1 MRQNSYLHFVIGLYE
16 ALYHIKPDLSSGKIP
31 SQISFILAESAKMW
45 YNCSDIIIKEDI
57 MLASL
62 TNINKFYN
70 GNQVLSNVSLTI
82 DETDKIGL
90 VGNNGCGK
98 STLLKILT
106 GSVEPDRFT
115 EKDGI
120 VSFASK
126 TTVGYLEQMGGLD
139 SESTVM
145 DEMQKVFEP
154 IHKAIERLRDIELEI
169 QLGDNSSADEYQ
181 QLSSWIEANDG
192 YNTDVK
198 IRMILNGM
206 GFSEAELSR
215 TVSGFS
221 GGEKTRLCIAKL
233 LLEEPNLL
241 ILDEPTNH
249 LDFKTIMWLE
259 DYLRSYRGA
268 VLIVSHDRYFLDRL
282 CTSVCEIERG
292 TLKRYKGNYS
302 AFIRQREENDVRQEK
317 EYEQQQ
323 KQIAKMEDYVARNLV
338 RASTTKMAQSRRKQ
352 LDKIER
358 IEKPFHD
365 NRHAKIHFT
374 YAMEPPIDVLKVKDV
389 DISVG
394 EGAARKTLLDNVSFE
409 VRRGEKVGIIGDNG
423 IGKST
428 LLKIIQEKLPHK
440 GLVRW
445 NSNIKISYFEQESTN
460 LNRELTVMEELH
472 SRYPSLS
479 DLEVRN
485 LLAQVRFVGENVF
498 KETGVIS
505 GGERA
510 KLCFAIMMQEHGNV
524 LILDE
529 PTNHLDLSS
538 KEAIEE
544 ALAEYTGTV
553 IFVSHDRYLLSRIAD
568 RLIELTD
575 GGFREHN
582 YGFDKYLDVLRDEQ
596 AEEKRLADAAK
607 FAKAAEAAKEKNEKS
622 YRSKQQRSADA
633 ARKNEMRR
641 LEKEIDEF
649 QAQIDAL
656 TEEISREEVYSDY
669 ELMAQKCSEI
679 DSLKQKIEEN
689 FELLIELDG

>member
-1 MRQNSYLHFVIGLYE
+1 
-16 ALYHIKPDLSSGKIP
+16 
-31 SQISFILAESAKMW
+31 
-45 YNCSDIIIKEDI
+45 
-57 MLASL
+57 MLVSL
-62 TNINKFYN
+62 NNINKFYN
-70 GNQVLSNVSLTI
+70 GKQVLNNVSLTI
-82 DETDKIGL
+82 DENDKIGL

-98 STLLKILT
+98 STLLKILI

-115 EKDGI
+115 ERDGI
-120 VSFASK
+120 VSTAAK
-126 TTVGYLEQMGGLD
+126 TTIGYLEQMGGLNTD
-139 SESTVM
+139 NTVIE
-145 DEMQKVFEP
+145 EMRSVFASVYS
-154 IHKAIERLRDIELEI
+154 AIDRLREIELEI
-169 QLGDNSSADEYQ
+169 ETGDNSSADEYQ
-181 QLSSWIEANDG
+181 QLASWIESNDG

-198 IRMILNGM
+198 IRTVLNGM
-206 GFSEAELSR
+206 GFSGGDLDRA
-215 TVSGFS
+215 VSGFS
-221 GGEKTRLCIAKL
+221 GGEKTRLSISRL

-259 DYLRSYRGA
+259 DYLHSYRGA

-282 CTSVCEIERG
+282 CTSICEIERG
-292 TLKRYKGNYS
+292 VLTRYKGNYS
-302 AFIRQREENDVRQEK
+302 AFVRQREENDARREK
-317 EYEQQQ
+317 EYEMQQ

-352 LDKIER
+352 LEKIER
-358 IEKPFHD
+358 IERPVHETKS
-365 NRHAKIHFT
+365 AKIRFT
-374 YAMEPPIDVLKVKDV
+374 YAIEPPIDVLKVKDA

-394 EGAARKTLLDNVSFE
+394 EGASRKTLVDKIDFE
-409 VRRGEKVGIIGDNG
+409 VRRGEKIGIIGDNG

-440 GLVRW
+440 GTVRW
-445 NSNIKISYFEQESTN
+445 NSNIKISYFDQESRG

-479 DLEVRN
+479 ELEVRS
-485 LLAQVRFVGENVF
+485 LLAQVRLVGENVF

-524 LILDE
+524 LLMDE

-544 ALAEYTGTV
+544 ALAEYTGTI

-568 RLIELTD
+568 RLIELTE
-575 GGFREHN
+575 GGYRCHN

-596 AEEKRLADAAK
+596 AAEKRAADAEKQRKMAEDAK
-607 FAKAAEAAKEKNEKS
+607 NKTAKT

-649 QAQIDAL
+649 QARIDAL
-656 TEEISREEVYSDY
+656 TDEIGKEEVYSDY
-669 ELMAQKCSEI
+669 ELMNAKCAEI
-679 DSLKQKIEEN
+679 DELKQRIDEN
-689 FELLIELDG
+689 FELLIELE

>member
-1 MRQNSYLHFVIGLYE
+1 
-16 ALYHIKPDLSSGKIP
+16 
-31 SQISFILAESAKMW
+31 
-45 YNCSDIIIKEDI
+45 

-70 GNQVLSNVSLTI
+70 GNQVLKNVSLTI
-82 DETDKIGL
+82 DESDKIGL

-106 GSVEPDRFT
+106 GSVDPDRFT

-120 VSFASK
+120 VSFAAK

-139 SESTVM
+139 SESTVIA
-145 DEMQKVFEP
+145 EMRSVFEP
-154 IHKAIERLRDIELEI
+154 IHKAIERLREIELEI
-169 QLGDNSSADEYQ
+169 EMGDDSAADEYQ
-181 QLSSWIEANDG
+181 RLTSWVEASDG

-198 IRMILNGM
+198 IRTVLNGM
-206 GFSEAELSR
+206 GFSGDELER
-215 TVSGFS
+215 IVSGFS

-282 CTSVCEIERG
+282 CSSICEIERG
-292 TLKRYKGNYS
+292 VLTRYKGNYS
-302 AFIRQREENDVRQEK
+302 AFVRQREVNNARREK

-323 KQIAKMEDYVARNLV
+323 KQIAQLEDYVAKNLL

-352 LDKIER
+352 LEKMECIER
-358 IEKPFHD
+358 PAHEAKS
-365 NRHAKIHFT
+365 AKIRFT
-374 YAMEPPIDVLKVKDV
+374 YAVEPPIDVLKVKGV

-394 EGAARKTLLDNVSFE
+394 EGNARKTLVDEVSFD
-409 VRRGEKVGIIGDNG
+409 VRRGEKIGIIGDNG

-428 LLKIIQEKLPHK
+428 LLRIIQEKLPHK
-440 GLVRW
+440 GIVRW
-445 NSNIKISYFEQESTN
+445 NSNVKISYFEQESTN

-479 DLEVRN
+479 ELEVRS
-485 LLAQVRFVGENVF
+485 LLAQVRLVGENVF

-529 PTNHLDLSS
+529 PTNHLDLST

-544 ALAEYTGTV
+544 ALEEYTGTI
-553 IFVSHDRYLLSRIAD
+553 IFVSHDRYLLSKIAD

-575 GGFREHN
+575 GGYRCHN
-582 YGFDKYLDVLRDEQ
+582 FGFEKYLDVLREEQ
-596 AEEKRLADAAK
+596 SEQKRAADEEKRQR
-607 FAKAAEAAKEKNEKS
+607 AAEAAKEKSEKN

-641 LEKEIDEF
+641 LEKEIDEL
-649 QAQIDAL
+649 QAKIDAL
-656 TEEISREEVYSDY
+656 TEEIGREEVYSDY
-669 ELMAQKCSEI
+669 ELMNAKCAEI
-679 DSLKQKIEEN
+679 DELKQRIDEN

>member
-1 MRQNSYLHFVIGLYE
+1 MVSLKSKNYR
-16 ALYHIKPDLSSGKIP
+16 
-31 SQISFILAESAKMW
+31 ILMCDKRKS
-45 YNCSDIIIKEDI
+45 IRIKEDYMI
-57 MLASL
+57 ASL
-62 TNINKFYN
+62 ININKFYN

-82 DETDKIGL
+82 DESDKIGL

-115 EKDGI
+115 ERDGI
-120 VSFASK
+120 ISIASK
-126 TTVGYLEQMGGLD
+126 TTIGYLEQMGGLN
-139 SESTVM
+139 SENTVI
-145 DEMQKVFEP
+145 DEMRSVFEP
-154 IHKAIERLRDIELEI
+154 IHRAIDRLREIEIEFEM
-169 QLGDNSSADEYQ
+169 GDNSAADEYQ
-181 QLSSWIEANDG
+181 QLSSWVEANDG

-198 IRMILNGM
+198 IRMVLNGM
-206 GFSEAELSR
+206 GFSENELHR

-221 GGEKTRLCIAKL
+221 GGEKTRLCISRL

-282 CTSVCEIERG
+282 CTSICEIERG
-292 TLKRYKGNYS
+292 VITRYRGNYS
-302 AFIRQREENDVRQEK
+302 AFVRQREENDTRREK
-317 EYEQQQ
+317 EYEMQQ
-323 KQIAKMEDYVARNLV
+323 KQIAKLEDYVARNLV
-338 RASTTKMAQSRRKQ
+338 RASTTKMAQSKRKQ
-352 LDKIER
+352 LEKIER
-358 IEKPFHD
+358 IDKPFHD
-365 NRHAKIHFT
+365 TKSAKISFT
-374 YAMEPPIDVLKVKDV
+374 YAVEPPLDVLKVKDV

-394 EGAARKTLLDNVSFE
+394 EGSSRKTLVEELSFD

-440 GLVRW
+440 GSVRW
-445 NSNIKISYFEQESTN
+445 NSNIKLSYFEQESAN

-472 SRYPSLS
+472 SRYPSMS
-479 DLEVRN
+479 ELEVRS
-485 LLAQVRFVGENVF
+485 LLAQVRLVGENVF

-538 KEAIEE
+538 KEAIED
-544 ALAEYTGTV
+544 ALAEYTGTI
-553 IFVSHDRYLLSRIAD
+553 IFVSHDRYLLSKIAD

-575 GGFREHN
+575 GGYRCHDYSFE
-582 YGFDKYLDVLRDEQ
+582 KYLDVLREEQ
-596 AEEKRLADAAK
+596 AAQKRAADAEK
-607 FAKAAEAAKEKNEKS
+607 QQKAAEAAKEKSAKT

-641 LEKEIDEF
+641 LEKEIDEL

-669 ELMAQKCSEI
+669 ELMNSKCSEI
-679 DSLKQKIEEN
+679 EALKQKIDED
-689 FELLIELDG
+689 FELLIELEE

>member
-1 MRQNSYLHFVIGLYE
+1 
-16 ALYHIKPDLSSGKIP
+16 
-31 SQISFILAESAKMW
+31 
-45 YNCSDIIIKEDI
+45 
-57 MLASL
+57 MLVSL
-62 TNINKFYN
+62 NNINKFYN
-70 GNQVLSNVSLTI
+70 GNQLLNNISLSI
-82 DETDKIGL
+82 DENDKIGL

-98 STLLKILT
+98 STLLKIIT

-120 VSFASK
+120 ISFAGK
-126 TTVGYLEQMGGLD
+126 TTIGYLEQMGGLD
-139 SESTVM
+139 SEKTVM
-145 DEMQKVFEP
+145 AEMQSVFEDM
-154 IHKAIERLRDIELEI
+154 HRAIDRLREIEIEI
-169 QLGDNSSADEYQ
+169 ETGDNSSADEYQ
-181 QLSSWIEANDG
+181 RLSSWVEANDG

-198 IRMILNGM
+198 IRTILNGM
-206 GFSEAELSR
+206 GFSENELER

-221 GGEKTRLCIAKL
+221 GGEKTRLCIARL

-282 CTSVCEIERG
+282 CTSICEIERG
-292 TLKRYKGNYS
+292 TLTRYKGNYS
-302 AFIRQREENDVRQEK
+302 AFVRQREDNDLRRER
-317 EYEQQQ
+317 EYEMQQ
-323 KQIAKMEDYVARNLV
+323 KQIAKLEDYVAKNLV
-338 RASTTKMAQSRRKQ
+338 RASTTKMAQSRRRQ
-352 LDKIER
+352 LEKIER
-358 IEKPFHD
+358 IEKPFHETKT
-365 NRHAKIHFT
+365 AKIHFT
-374 YAMEPPIDVLKVKDV
+374 YAIEPPIDVLKVKGV

-394 EGAARKTLLDNVSFE
+394 EGSSRKTLVDEINFE
-409 VRRGEKVGIIGDNG
+409 VRRGEKIGIIGDNG

-428 LLKIIQEKLPHK
+428 LLKIIQEKLSHK
-440 GLVRW
+440 GVVRW

-460 LNRELTVMEELH
+460 LNRELSVMEEIH
-472 SRYPSLS
+472 SRYPSMS
-479 DLEVRN
+479 DLEVRS
-485 LLAQVRFVGENVF
+485 LLAQVRLTGENVF

-553 IFVSHDRYLLSRIAD
+553 IFVSHDRYLLSKIAD

-575 GGFREHN
+575 GAYRMHN
-582 YGFDKYLDVLRDEQ
+582 YGFEKYLDVLREEQ
-596 AEEKRLADAAK
+596 AEQKRIADAEK
-607 FAKAAEAAKEKNEKS
+607 FAKNAEIAKEKAVKT

-633 ARKNEMRR
+633 ARKNEMKR
-641 LEKEIDEF
+641 LEKEIDDF
-649 QAQIDAL
+649 QAEIDSL
-656 TEEISREEVYSDY
+656 TEEISHEEIYSDY
-669 ELMAQKCSEI
+669 ELMNRKCTEI
-679 DSLKQKIEEN
+679 EELKQRIEEN
-689 FELLIELDG
+689 FDKLIELEEQ

>member
-1 MRQNSYLHFVIGLYE
+1 
-16 ALYHIKPDLSSGKIP
+16 
-31 SQISFILAESAKMW
+31 
-45 YNCSDIIIKEDI
+45 
-57 MLASL
+57 MLVSL
-62 TNINKFYN
+62 NNINKFYN
-70 GNQVLSNVSLTI
+70 GNQLLNNISLTI
-82 DETDKIGL
+82 DENDKIGL

-98 STLLKILT
+98 STLLKIIT

-120 VSFASK
+120 VSTASK
-126 TTVGYLEQMGGLD
+126 TTIGYLEQMGGLD
-139 SESTVM
+139 SEKTVM
-145 DEMQKVFEP
+145 EEMQSVFEP
-154 IHKAIERLRDIELEI
+154 VHRAIERLREIEAEI
-169 QLGDNSSADEYQ
+169 ESGDDSSADEYQ

-206 GFSEAELSR
+206 GFTENELKR

-221 GGEKTRLCIAKL
+221 GGEKTRLCISKL

-259 DYLRSYRGA
+259 DYLRSYKGA

-292 TLKRYKGNYS
+292 TLTRYRGNYS
-302 AFIRQREENDVRQEK
+302 AFVRQREENDTRRAK
-317 EYEQQQ
+317 EYEIQQ
-323 KQIAKMEDYVARNLV
+323 KQIAKLEDYVAKNLV
-338 RASTTKMAQSRRKQ
+338 RASTTKMAQSKRKQ
-352 LDKIER
+352 LEKMER
-358 IEKPFHD
+358 VEKPFHD
-365 NRHAKIHFT
+365 TKSAKIHFT
-374 YAMEPPIDVLKVKDV
+374 YSTEPPLDILKVKGV

-394 EGAARKTLLDNVSFE
+394 EGSSRKTLVDEINFE

-428 LLKIIQEKLPHK
+428 LLKIIQEKLAHK
-440 GLVRW
+440 GIVRW

-460 LNRELTVMEELH
+460 LNRELTVMEEIH
-472 SRYPSLS
+472 SRYPSMS
-479 DLEVRN
+479 DLEVRS
-485 LLAQVRFVGENVF
+485 LLAQVRITGENVF

-553 IFVSHDRYLLSRIAD
+553 IFVSHDRYLLSKIAD

-575 GGFREHN
+575 GTYRLHD
-582 YGFDKYLDVLRDEQ
+582 YGFEKYLDVLRDEQ
-596 AEEKRLADAAK
+596 AEQKRIADAEK
-607 FAKAAEAAKEKNEKS
+607 FAKNAEIAKDKAVKT
-622 YRSKQQRSADA
+622 YRNKQQRSADA
-633 ARKNEMRR
+633 SRKNEMKR
-641 LEKEIDEF
+641 LEKEIDAL
-649 QAQIDAL
+649 QAKIDAL
-656 TEEISREEVYSDY
+656 TEEISKEEVYSDY
-669 ELMAQKCSEI
+669 ELMSAKCTEI
-679 DSLKQKIEEN
+679 EQFKQQIDEN
-689 FELLIELDG
+689 FDKLVELEEQ

>member
-1 MRQNSYLHFVIGLYE
+1 
-16 ALYHIKPDLSSGKIP
+16 
-31 SQISFILAESAKMW
+31 
-45 YNCSDIIIKEDI
+45 

-62 TNINKFYN
+62 ININKFYN
-70 GNQVLSNVSLTI
+70 GNQLLNNVSLTI
-82 DETDKIGL
+82 DESDKIGL

-98 STLLKILT
+98 TTLLKILT

-120 VSFASK
+120 VSIASK
-126 TTVGYLEQMGGLD
+126 TTIGYLQQMNGLD
-139 SESTVM
+139 SEKTVIE
-145 DEMQKVFEP
+145 EMRSVFRP
-154 IHKAIERLRDIELEI
+154 VLNAIDRLREIELEI
-169 QLGDNSSADEYQ
+169 ELGDNSSADEYQ
-181 QLSSWIEANDG
+181 RLSSWIEANDG

-206 GFSEAELSR
+206 GFSGNDLER
-215 TVSGFS
+215 TCSGFS
-221 GGEKTRLCIAKL
+221 GGEKTRLCISKL

-282 CTSVCEIERG
+282 CSSICEIERG
-292 TLKRYKGNYS
+292 VLTRYRGNYS
-302 AFIRQREENDVRQEK
+302 AFVRQRNENDARREK
-317 EYEQQQ
+317 EFEMQQ
-323 KQIAKMEDYVARNLV
+323 KQIAQLEDYVARNLV

-352 LDKIER
+352 LEKIER

-365 NRHAKIHFT
+365 TKSAKIRFT
-374 YAMEPPIDVLKVKDV
+374 YAVEPPIDVLKVKGA

-394 EGAARKTLLDNVSFE
+394 EGDSRKTLVEELSFD
-409 VRRGEKVGIIGDNG
+409 VRRGEKIGIIGDNG

-428 LLKIIQEKLPHK
+428 LLRIIQEQLPHK

-445 NSNIKISYFEQESTN
+445 NSNVKISYFEQESAN

-472 SRYPSLS
+472 SRYPSMTE
-479 DLEVRN
+479 LEVRG
-485 LLAQVRFVGENVF
+485 LLAQVRLVGENVF

-553 IFVSHDRYLLSRIAD
+553 IFVSHDRYLLSKIAD

-575 GGFREHN
+575 GECRLHN
-582 YGFDKYLDVLRDEQ
+582 YNFDKYLDVLREEQ
-596 AEEKRLADAAK
+596 AEQKRIADAEK
-607 FAKAAEAAKEKNEKS
+607 FAKAAEASKEKSAKV

-633 ARKNEMRR
+633 ARKNEMKA
-641 LEKEIDEF
+641 LEKEIDDLQEK
-649 QAQIDAL
+649 IDLL
-656 TEEISREEVYSDY
+656 TEEISREEVYNDY
-669 ELMAQKCSEI
+669 ELMNSKCYEI
-679 DSLKQKIEEN
+679 EALKARIDEN
-689 FELLIELDG
+689 FERLIELDE

>member
-1 MRQNSYLHFVIGLYE
+1 
-16 ALYHIKPDLSSGKIP
+16 
-31 SQISFILAESAKMW
+31 
-45 YNCSDIIIKEDI
+45 

-70 GNQVLSNVSLTI
+70 GKQVLSNVSLTI
-82 DETDKIGL
+82 DESDKIGL

-120 VSFASK
+120 VSLAQK
-126 TTVGYLEQMGGLD
+126 TTIGYLEQMGGLN
-139 SESTVM
+139 SENTVI
-145 DEMQKVFEP
+145 DEMRSVFEP
-154 IHKAIERLRDIELEI
+154 IRKAIERLREIELEI
-169 QLGDNSSADEYQ
+169 ELGDSSSADEYQ
-181 QLSSWIEANDG
+181 QLTSWVEANDG

-206 GFSEAELSR
+206 GFSEEELHR

-221 GGEKTRLCIAKL
+221 GGEKTRLCISRL

-282 CTSVCEIERG
+282 CTSICEIERG
-292 TLKRYKGNYS
+292 VLTRYRGNYS
-302 AFIRQREENDVRQEK
+302 AFVRQREENDARREK

-323 KQIAKMEDYVARNLV
+323 KQIAQLEDYVAKNLV

-352 LDKIER
+352 LEKMER
-358 IEKPFHD
+358 IERPVHD
-365 NRHAKIHFT
+365 TKSAKIRFT
-374 YAMEPPIDVLKVKDV
+374 YAVEPPQEVLKVKGI
-389 DISVG
+389 DIAVG
-394 EGAARKTLLDNVSFE
+394 EGSGRKTLVDELSFD
-409 VRRGEKVGIIGDNG
+409 VRRGEKIGIIGDNG

-428 LLKIIQEKLPHK
+428 LLRIIQEQLPHK
-440 GLVRW
+440 GIVRW

-472 SRYPSLS
+472 SRYPSMS
-479 DLEVRN
+479 ELEVRS
-485 LLAQVRFVGENVF
+485 LLAQVRLIGENVF
-498 KETGVIS
+498 RETGVIS

-544 ALAEYTGTV
+544 ALEEYTGTI
-553 IFVSHDRYLLSRIAD
+553 IFVSHDRYLLSKIAD
-568 RLIELTD
+568 RLIELTA
-575 GGFREHN
+575 GGYREHN
-582 YGFDKYLDVLRDEQ
+582 YGFEKYLDVLREEQ
-596 AEEKRLADAAK
+596 AEQKRIADAEK
-607 FAKAAEAAKEKNEKS
+607 FAKAAEAAKEKSAKT

-641 LEKEIDEF
+641 LEKEIDEL
-649 QAQIDAL
+649 QAKIDAL
-656 TEEISREEVYSDY
+656 NEEISHEEVYSDY
-669 ELMAQKCSEI
+669 ELMNSKCLEI
-679 DSLKQKIEEN
+679 ESLKQQIDDD
-689 FELLIELDG
+689 FEKLIELDE

>member
-1 MRQNSYLHFVIGLYE
+1 
-16 ALYHIKPDLSSGKIP
+16 
-31 SQISFILAESAKMW
+31 
-45 YNCSDIIIKEDI
+45 

-70 GNQVLSNVSLTI
+70 GKQVLSNVSLTI

-120 VSFASK
+120 ISLAQK
-126 TTVGYLEQMGGLD
+126 TTIGYLEQMGGLN
-139 SESTVM
+139 SENTVI
-145 DEMQKVFEP
+145 DEMRSVFEP
-154 IHKAIERLRDIELEI
+154 IHRAIERLREIELEI
-169 QLGDNSSADEYQ
+169 ELGDNSSADEYQ
-181 QLSSWIEANDG
+181 QLTSWVEANDG

-206 GFSEAELSR
+206 GFSEEELQR
-215 TVSGFS
+215 KVSGFS
-221 GGEKTRLCIAKL
+221 GGEKTRLCISRL

-282 CTSVCEIERG
+282 CTSICEIERG
-292 TLKRYKGNYS
+292 VLTRYRGNYS
-302 AFIRQREENDVRQEK
+302 AFVRQREENDARREK

-323 KQIAKMEDYVARNLV
+323 KQIAQLEDYVAKNLV

-352 LDKIER
+352 LEKMER
-358 IEKPFHD
+358 IERPVHD
-365 NRHAKIHFT
+365 TKSAKIHFT
-374 YAMEPPIDVLKVKDV
+374 YAVEPPQEVLKVKGI

-394 EGAARKTLLDNVSFE
+394 DGAGRKTLVDELSFD

-428 LLKIIQEKLPHK
+428 LLRIIQEQLPHK
-440 GLVRW
+440 GIVRW

-472 SRYPSLS
+472 SRYPSMS
-479 DLEVRN
+479 ELEVRS
-485 LLAQVRFVGENVF
+485 LLAQVSLIGENVF

-544 ALAEYTGTV
+544 ALEEYTGTI
-553 IFVSHDRYLLSRIAD
+553 IFVSHDRYLLSKIAD
-568 RLIELTD
+568 RLIELTE
-575 GGFREHN
+575 GGYREHN
-582 YGFDKYLDVLRDEQ
+582 YGFEKYLDVLREEQ
-596 AEEKRLADAAK
+596 AEQKRIADAEK
-607 FAKAAEAAKEKNEKS
+607 FAKAAEAAKEKSAKT

-641 LEKEIDEF
+641 LEKEIDEL
-649 QAQIDAL
+649 QAKIDAL
-656 TEEISREEVYSDY
+656 NEEISHEEVYSDY
-669 ELMAQKCSEI
+669 ELMNSKCLEI
-679 DSLKQKIEEN
+679 EQLKQQIDED
-689 FELLIELDG
+689 FEKLIELDE

>member
-1 MRQNSYLHFVIGLYE
+1 
-16 ALYHIKPDLSSGKIP
+16 
-31 SQISFILAESAKMW
+31 
-45 YNCSDIIIKEDI
+45 

-70 GNQVLSNVSLTI
+70 GVQLLSNVSLTI
-82 DETDKIGL
+82 DEADKIGL

-120 VSFASK
+120 VSFAGK
-126 TTVGYLEQMGGLD
+126 TSIGYLEQMGGLD

-154 IHKAIERLRDIELEI
+154 MHKAIERLREIELEI
-169 QLGDNSSADEYQ
+169 EAGDSSAADEYQ
-181 QLSSWIEANDG
+181 QLSSWVEANDG

-198 IRMILNGM
+198 IRTILNGM
-206 GFSEAELSR
+206 GFTEEELGR
-215 TVSGFS
+215 VVSGFS
-221 GGEKTRLCIAKL
+221 GGEKTRLCISKL

-259 DYLRSYRGA
+259 DYLRSYKGA
-268 VLIVSHDRYFLDRL
+268 VLIVSHDRFFLDRL
-282 CTSVCEIERG
+282 CTSICEIERG
-292 TLKRYKGNYS
+292 VLRRYKGNYS
-302 AFIRQREENDVRQEK
+302 AFVRQREEDDARREK
-317 EYEQQQ
+317 EYAQQQ
-323 KQIAKMEDYVARNLV
+323 KQIAKMEDYVAKNLV
-338 RASTTKMAQSRRKQ
+338 RASTTKMAQSRRRQ
-352 LDKIER
+352 LEKIEP

-365 NRHAKIHFT
+365 TRRAKIHFT
-374 YAMEPPIDVLKVKDV
+374 YGVEPPLDVLKVKGV
-389 DISVG
+389 DITVG
-394 EGAARKTLLDNVSFE
+394 EGSERKTLVDEIDFE
-409 VRRGEKVGIIGDNG
+409 VRRGEKIGIIGDNG

-440 GLVRW
+440 GVVRW

-460 LNRELTVMEELH
+460 LNRALTVMEELH

-479 DLEVRN
+479 DLEVRS
-485 LLAQVRFVGENVF
+485 LLAQVRFTGENVF

-529 PTNHLDLSS
+529 PTNHLDLAS

-544 ALAEYTGTV
+544 ALEEYTGTV
-553 IFVSHDRYLLSRIAD
+553 IFVSHDRYLLSKIAD
-568 RLIELTD
+568 RLIELTE
-575 GGFREHN
+575 GGYREHN
-582 YGFDKYLDVLRDEQ
+582 YGFAKYLDVLRDER
-596 AEEKRLADAAK
+596 AEEKRIADAAK
-607 FAKAAEAAKEKNEKS
+607 FAKAAEAAREKNERS

-641 LEKEIDEF
+641 LEKEIDEL
-649 QAQIDAL
+649 QARIDLL
-656 TEEISREEVYSDY
+656 TEEISREEVYTDY
-669 ELMAQKCSEI
+669 ELMSGKCAEI
-679 DSLKQKIEEN
+679 DSLKQQIDAD
-689 FELLIELDG
+689 FEKLIELDE

>member
-1 MRQNSYLHFVIGLYE
+1 
-16 ALYHIKPDLSSGKIP
+16 
-31 SQISFILAESAKMW
+31 
-45 YNCSDIIIKEDI
+45 

-70 GNQVLSNVSLTI
+70 GNQVLKNVSLTI
-82 DETDKIGL
+82 DESDKIGL

-106 GSVEPDRFT
+106 GSVDPDRFT

-120 VSFASK
+120 VSFAAK

-139 SESTVM
+139 SESTVIA
-145 DEMQKVFEP
+145 EMRSVFEP
-154 IHKAIERLRDIELEI
+154 IHKAIERLREIELEI
-169 QLGDNSSADEYQ
+169 EMGDDSAADEYQ
-181 QLSSWIEANDG
+181 RLTSWVEASDG

-198 IRMILNGM
+198 IRTVLNGM
-206 GFSEAELSR
+206 GFSGDELER
-215 TVSGFS
+215 IVSGFS

-282 CTSVCEIERG
+282 CSSICEIERG
-292 TLKRYKGNYS
+292 VLTRYKGNYS
-302 AFIRQREENDVRQEK
+302 AFVRQREENNARREK

-323 KQIAKMEDYVARNLV
+323 KQIAQLEDYVAKNLV

-352 LDKIER
+352 LEKMER
-358 IEKPFHD
+358 IERPAHEAKS
-365 NRHAKIHFT
+365 AKIRFT
-374 YAMEPPIDVLKVKDV
+374 YAVEPPIDVLKVKGV

-394 EGAARKTLLDNVSFE
+394 EGNARKTLVDEVSFD
-409 VRRGEKVGIIGDNG
+409 VRRGEKIGIIGDNG

-428 LLKIIQEKLPHK
+428 LLRIIQEKLPHK
-440 GLVRW
+440 GIVRW
-445 NSNIKISYFEQESTN
+445 NSNVKISYFEQESTN

-479 DLEVRN
+479 ELEVRS
-485 LLAQVRFVGENVF
+485 LLAQVRLVGENVF

-529 PTNHLDLSS
+529 PTNHLDLST

-544 ALAEYTGTV
+544 ALEEYTGTI
-553 IFVSHDRYLLSRIAD
+553 IFVSHDRYLLSKIAD

-575 GGFREHN
+575 GGYRCHN
-582 YGFDKYLDVLRDEQ
+582 FGFEKYLDVLREEQ
-596 AEEKRLADAAK
+596 SEQKRAADEEKRQR
-607 FAKAAEAAKEKNEKS
+607 AAEAAKEKSEKN

-641 LEKEIDEF
+641 LEKEIDEL
-649 QAQIDAL
+649 QAKIDAL
-656 TEEISREEVYSDY
+656 TEEIGRGEVYSDY
-669 ELMAQKCSEI
+669 ELMNAKCAEI
-679 DSLKQKIEEN
+679 DELKQRIDEN

>member
-1 MRQNSYLHFVIGLYE
+1 ML
-16 ALYHIKPDLSSGKIP
+16 
-31 SQISFILAESAKMW
+31 ISLNNVS
-45 YNCSDIIIKEDI
+45 
-57 MLASL
+57 
-62 TNINKFYN
+62 KFYN
-70 GNQVLSNVSLTI
+70 GNQLLNNISLSV
-82 DETDKIGL
+82 DENDKIGL

-98 STLLKILT
+98 STLLKIIT

-120 VSFASK
+120 ISIAAK
-126 TTVGYLEQMGGLD
+126 TTIGYLEQMGGLD
-139 SESTVM
+139 SEKTVM
-145 DEMQKVFEP
+145 AEMQSVFAEM
-154 IHKAIERLRDIELEI
+154 HSAIDRLREIETEI
-169 QLGDNSSADEYQ
+169 GMGDNSSADEYQ

-198 IRMILNGM
+198 IRTVLNGM
-206 GFSEAELSR
+206 GFSENELER

-221 GGEKTRLCIAKL
+221 GGEKTRLCIARL

-282 CTSVCEIERG
+282 CTSICEIERG
-292 TLKRYKGNYS
+292 TLTRYKGNYS
-302 AFIRQREENDVRQEK
+302 AFVRQREERNTRHEK
-317 EYEQQQ
+317 EYELQQ
-323 KQIAKMEDYVARNLV
+323 KQIAKLEDYVAKNLV
-338 RASTTKMAQSRRKQ
+338 RASTTKMAQSKRKQ
-352 LDKIER
+352 LEKMEV

-365 NRHAKIHFT
+365 TKTAKIHFT
-374 YAMEPPIDVLKVKDV
+374 YAVEPPVDVLKVKGV

-394 EGAARKTLLDNVSFE
+394 EGSTRKTLVNEIDFE

-428 LLKIIQEKLPHK
+428 LLKIIQEKLAHK
-440 GLVRW
+440 GIVRW

-460 LNRELTVMEELH
+460 LNRELTVMEEIH
-472 SRYPSLS
+472 SRYPSMS
-479 DLEVRN
+479 DLEVRS
-485 LLAQVRFVGENVF
+485 LLAQVRLTGENVF
-498 KETGVIS
+498 KETGIIS

-553 IFVSHDRYLLSRIAD
+553 IFVSHDRYLLSKIAD

-575 GGFREHN
+575 GTYRLHN
-582 YGFDKYLDVLRDEQ
+582 YGFEKYIDVLRDEQ
-596 AEEKRLADAAK
+596 AEQKRIADAEK
-607 FAKAAEAAKEKNEKS
+607 FARNAELAKEKAAKT

-633 ARKNEMRR
+633 ARKNEMKR
-641 LEKEIDEF
+641 LEKEIDVF
-649 QAQIDAL
+649 QAEIDAL
-656 TEEISREEVYSDY
+656 TEEISKEEVYSDY
-669 ELMAQKCSEI
+669 ELMNEKCSRIEI
-679 DSLKQKIEEN
+679 LKQQIDDN
-689 FELLIELDG
+689 FDKMIELEEQ

>member
-1 MRQNSYLHFVIGLYE
+1 
-16 ALYHIKPDLSSGKIP
+16 
-31 SQISFILAESAKMW
+31 
-45 YNCSDIIIKEDI
+45 

-62 TNINKFYN
+62 ININKYYN
-70 GNQVLSNVSLTI
+70 GNQVLNNVSLTI
-82 DETDKIGL
+82 DESDKIGL

-106 GSVEPDRFT
+106 GSVDPDRTT

-120 VSFASK
+120 VSLASK
-126 TTVGYLEQMGGLD
+126 TTIGYLEQMGGLN
-139 SESTVM
+139 SENTVIE
-145 DEMQKVFEP
+145 EMRSVFAP
-154 IHKAIERLRDIELEI
+154 IHRAIDRLREIEIEI
-169 QLGDNSSADEYQ
+169 EMGDNSAADEYQ
-181 QLSSWIEANDG
+181 QLSSWVEANDG

-198 IRMILNGM
+198 IRTILNGM
-206 GFSEAELSR
+206 GFTGDELNR

-221 GGEKTRLCIAKL
+221 GGEKTRLCISRL

-259 DYLRSYRGA
+259 DYLRSYKGA

-282 CTSVCEIERG
+282 CTSICEIERG
-292 TLKRYKGNYS
+292 TLTRYKGNYT
-302 AFIRQREENDVRQEK
+302 AFVRQREENDARREK
-317 EYEQQQ
+317 EYEMQQ
-323 KQIAKMEDYVARNLV
+323 KQIAQMEDYVARNLV

-352 LDKIER
+352 LEKMER

-365 NRHAKIHFT
+365 TKSAKIHFT
-374 YAMEPPIDVLKVKDV
+374 YGVEPPLDVLKVKGV

-394 EGAARKTLLDNVSFE
+394 DGAARKTLVDNIDFE

-428 LLKIIQEKLPHK
+428 LLRIIQEQLPHK

-445 NSNIKISYFEQESTN
+445 NSNVKISYFEQESTN
-460 LNRELTVMEELH
+460 LNKELTVMEELH
-472 SRYPSLS
+472 SRYPSMS
-479 DLEVRN
+479 ELEVRS
-485 LLAQVRFVGENVF
+485 LLAQVRLIGENVF

-544 ALAEYTGTV
+544 ALQEYTGTI
-553 IFVSHDRYLLSRIAD
+553 IFVSHDRYLLSKIAD

-575 GGFREHN
+575 GGYREHN
-582 YGFDKYLDVLRDEQ
+582 YGFEKYLDVLRDEQ
-596 AEEKRLADAAK
+596 AEQKRIADAEK
-607 FAKAAEAAKEKNEKS
+607 FAKAAEAAKDKQVKT

-641 LEKEIDEF
+641 LEKEIDEL

-656 TEEISREEVYSDY
+656 SEEITKEEVYSDY
-669 ELMAQKCSEI
+669 ELMNSKCAEI
-679 DSLKQKIEEN
+679 DALKQKMDEN
-689 FELLIELDG
+689 FELLIEMEG

>member
-1 MRQNSYLHFVIGLYE
+1 
-16 ALYHIKPDLSSGKIP
+16 
-31 SQISFILAESAKMW
+31 
-45 YNCSDIIIKEDI
+45 

-62 TNINKFYN
+62 ININKYYN
-70 GNQVLSNVSLTI
+70 GNQVLNNVSLTI
-82 DETDKIGL
+82 DESDKIGL

-106 GSVEPDRFT
+106 GSVDPDRTT

-120 VSFASK
+120 VSLASK
-126 TTVGYLEQMGGLD
+126 TTIGYLEQMGGLN
-139 SESTVM
+139 SENTVIE
-145 DEMQKVFEP
+145 EMRSVFAP
-154 IHKAIERLRDIELEI
+154 IHRAIDRLREIEIEI
-169 QLGDNSSADEYQ
+169 EMGDNSAADEYQ
-181 QLSSWIEANDG
+181 QLSSWVEANDG

-198 IRMILNGM
+198 IRTILHGM
-206 GFSEAELSR
+206 GFTGDELNR

-221 GGEKTRLCIAKL
+221 GGEKTRLCISRL

-259 DYLRSYRGA
+259 DYLRSYKGA

-282 CTSVCEIERG
+282 CTSICEIERG
-292 TLKRYKGNYS
+292 TLTRYKGNYT
-302 AFIRQREENDVRQEK
+302 AFVRQREENDARREK
-317 EYEQQQ
+317 EYEMQQ
-323 KQIAKMEDYVARNLV
+323 KQIAQMEDYVARNLV

-352 LDKIER
+352 LEKMER

-365 NRHAKIHFT
+365 TKSAKIHFT
-374 YAMEPPIDVLKVKDV
+374 YGVEPPLDVLKVKGV
-389 DISVG
+389 DIAVG
-394 EGAARKTLLDNVSFE
+394 DGTARKTLVDNIDFE

-428 LLKIIQEKLPHK
+428 LLRIIQEQLPHK

-460 LNRELTVMEELH
+460 LNKELTVMEELH
-472 SRYPSLS
+472 SRYPSMS
-479 DLEVRN
+479 ELEVRS
-485 LLAQVRFVGENVF
+485 LLAQVRLIGENVF

-544 ALAEYTGTV
+544 ALQEYTGTI
-553 IFVSHDRYLLSRIAD
+553 IFVSHDRYLLSKIAD

-575 GGFREHN
+575 GGYREHN
-582 YGFDKYLDVLRDEQ
+582 YGFEKYLDVLRDEQ
-596 AEEKRLADAAK
+596 AEQKRIADAEK
-607 FAKAAEAAKEKNEKS
+607 FAKAAEAAKDKQVKT

-641 LEKEIDEF
+641 LEKEIDEL
-649 QAQIDAL
+649 QAKIDAL
-656 TEEISREEVYSDY
+656 SEEITKEEVYSDY
-669 ELMAQKCSEI
+669 ELMNSKCAEI
-679 DSLKQKIEEN
+679 DALKQKMDEN
-689 FELLIELDG
+689 FELLIEMEE

>member
-1 MRQNSYLHFVIGLYE
+1 
-16 ALYHIKPDLSSGKIP
+16 
-31 SQISFILAESAKMW
+31 
-45 YNCSDIIIKEDI
+45 

-70 GNQVLSNVSLTI
+70 GKQVLSNVSLTI
-82 DETDKIGL
+82 DESDKIGL

-120 VSFASK
+120 VSLAQK
-126 TTVGYLEQMGGLD
+126 TTIGYLEQMGGLN
-139 SESTVM
+139 SENTVI
-145 DEMQKVFEP
+145 DEMRSVFEP
-154 IHKAIERLRDIELEI
+154 IRKAIERLREIELEI
-169 QLGDNSSADEYQ
+169 ELGDNSSADEYQ
-181 QLSSWIEANDG
+181 QLTSWVEANDG

-206 GFSEAELSR
+206 GFSEEELHR

-221 GGEKTRLCIAKL
+221 GGEKTRLCISRL

-282 CTSVCEIERG
+282 CTSICEIERG
-292 TLKRYKGNYS
+292 VLTRYRGNYS
-302 AFIRQREENDVRQEK
+302 AFVRQREENDARREK

-323 KQIAKMEDYVARNLV
+323 KQIAQLEDYVAKNLI

-352 LDKIER
+352 LEKMER
-358 IEKPFHD
+358 IERPVHD
-365 NRHAKIHFT
+365 TKSAKIHFT
-374 YAMEPPIDVLKVKDV
+374 YAVEPPQEVLKVKGI
-389 DISVG
+389 DIAVG
-394 EGAARKTLLDNVSFE
+394 EGSGRKTLVDELSFD
-409 VRRGEKVGIIGDNG
+409 VRRGEKIGIIGDNG

-428 LLKIIQEKLPHK
+428 LLRIIQEQLPHK
-440 GLVRW
+440 GIVRW

-472 SRYPSLS
+472 SRYPSMS
-479 DLEVRN
+479 ELEVRS
-485 LLAQVRFVGENVF
+485 LLAQVRLIGENVF

-544 ALAEYTGTV
+544 ALEEYTGTI
-553 IFVSHDRYLLSRIAD
+553 IFVSHDRYLLSKIAD
-568 RLIELTD
+568 RLIELTA
-575 GGFREHN
+575 GGYREHN
-582 YGFDKYLDVLRDEQ
+582 YGFEKYLDVLREEQ
-596 AEEKRLADAAK
+596 AEQKRIADAEK
-607 FAKAAEAAKEKNEKS
+607 FAKAAEAAKEKSAKT

-641 LEKEIDEF
+641 LEKEIDEL
-649 QAQIDAL
+649 QAKIDTL
-656 TEEISREEVYSDY
+656 NEEISHEEVYSDY
-669 ELMAQKCSEI
+669 ELMNSKCLEI
-679 DSLKQKIEEN
+679 ESLKQQIDDD
-689 FELLIELDG
+689 FEKLIELDE

>member
-1 MRQNSYLHFVIGLYE
+1 
-16 ALYHIKPDLSSGKIP
+16 
-31 SQISFILAESAKMW
+31 
-45 YNCSDIIIKEDI
+45 

-70 GNQVLSNVSLTI
+70 GNQVLKNVSLTI
-82 DETDKIGL
+82 DESDKIGL

-106 GSVEPDRFT
+106 GSVDPDRFT

-120 VSFASK
+120 VSFAAK

-139 SESTVM
+139 SESTVIA
-145 DEMQKVFEP
+145 EMRSVFEP
-154 IHKAIERLRDIELEI
+154 IHKAIERLREIELEI
-169 QLGDNSSADEYQ
+169 EMGDDSAADEYQ
-181 QLSSWIEANDG
+181 RLTSWVEASDG

-198 IRMILNGM
+198 IRTVLNGM
-206 GFSEAELSR
+206 GFSGDELER

-282 CTSVCEIERG
+282 CSSICEIERG
-292 TLKRYKGNYS
+292 VLTRYKGNYS
-302 AFIRQREENDVRQEK
+302 AFVRQREENNARREK

-323 KQIAKMEDYVARNLV
+323 KQIAQLEDYVAKNLV

-352 LDKIER
+352 LEKMER
-358 IEKPFHD
+358 IERPAHEAKS
-365 NRHAKIHFT
+365 AKIRFT
-374 YAMEPPIDVLKVKDV
+374 YAVEPPIDVLKVKGV

-394 EGAARKTLLDNVSFE
+394 EGNARKTLVDEVSFD
-409 VRRGEKVGIIGDNG
+409 VRRGEKIGIIGDNG

-428 LLKIIQEKLPHK
+428 LLRIIQEKLPHK
-440 GLVRW
+440 GIVRW
-445 NSNIKISYFEQESTN
+445 NSNVKISYFEQESTN

-479 DLEVRN
+479 ELEVRS
-485 LLAQVRFVGENVF
+485 LLAQVRLVGENVF

-529 PTNHLDLSS
+529 PTNHLDLST

-544 ALAEYTGTV
+544 ALEEYTGTI
-553 IFVSHDRYLLSRIAD
+553 IFVSHDRYLLSKIAD

-575 GGFREHN
+575 GGYRCHN
-582 YGFDKYLDVLRDEQ
+582 FGFEKYLDVLREEQ
-596 AEEKRLADAAK
+596 SEQKRAADEEKRQR
-607 FAKAAEAAKEKNEKS
+607 AAEAAKEKSEKN

-641 LEKEIDEF
+641 LEKEIDEL
-649 QAQIDAL
+649 QAKIDAL
-656 TEEISREEVYSDY
+656 TEEIGREEVYSDY
-669 ELMAQKCSEI
+669 ELMNAKCAEI
-679 DSLKQKIEEN
+679 DALKQRIDEN

>member
-1 MRQNSYLHFVIGLYE
+1 
-16 ALYHIKPDLSSGKIP
+16 
-31 SQISFILAESAKMW
+31 
-45 YNCSDIIIKEDI
+45 

-70 GNQVLSNVSLTI
+70 GNQILSNVSLTI

-120 VSFASK
+120 ISLAAK
-126 TTVGYLEQMGGLD
+126 TTIGYLEQMGGLN
-139 SESTVM
+139 SENTVM
-145 DEMQKVFEP
+145 EEMRSVFAP
-154 IHKAIERLRDIELEI
+154 VLSAIDRLREIELEI
-169 QLGDNSSADEYQ
+169 ELGDNSSADEYQ
-181 QLSSWIEANDG
+181 QLASWIEANDG

-198 IRMILNGM
+198 IRMILTGM
-206 GFSEAELSR
+206 GFSGDDLNR
-215 TVSGFS
+215 VVSGFS
-221 GGEKTRLCIAKL
+221 GGEKTRLSISKL

-268 VLIVSHDRYFLDRL
+268 ILIVSHDRYFLDRL

-292 TLKRYKGNYS
+292 ILTRYRGNYS
-302 AFIRQREENDVRQEK
+302 AFIRQREENDARREK
-317 EYEQQQ
+317 EYELQQ
-323 KQIAKMEDYVARNLV
+323 KQIAKMEEYVAKNLV

-352 LDKIER
+352 LEKIER
-358 IEKPFHD
+358 IERPVHD
-365 NRHAKIHFT
+365 TKTAKIRFT
-374 YAMEPPIDVLKVKDV
+374 YAIEPPIDVLKVKGV

-394 EGAARKTLLDNVSFE
+394 DGASRKTLVDSIDFE
-409 VRRGEKVGIIGDNG
+409 VRRGEKIGIIGDNG

-428 LLKIIQEKLPHK
+428 LLKIIQEKLPHN
-440 GLVRW
+440 GTVRW
-445 NSNIKISYFEQESTN
+445 NSNIKLSYFDQESRG

-472 SRYPSLS
+472 SRYPSMS
-479 DLEVRN
+479 DLEVRS
-485 LLAQVRFVGENVF
+485 LLAQVRLIGENVF

-524 LILDE
+524 LIMDE

-544 ALAEYTGTV
+544 ALAEYTGTI

-575 GGFREHN
+575 GGYRCHN
-582 YGFDKYLDVLRDEQ
+582 YGFNKYLDVLRDEQ
-596 AEEKRLADAAK
+596 AAEKRAADTEKQQKLTEEAK
-607 FAKAAEAAKEKNEKS
+607 NKSAKT

-641 LEKEIDEF
+641 LEKEIDEL
-649 QAQIDAL
+649 QLRIDAL
-656 TEEISREEVYSDY
+656 TEEIGMEEVYSDY
-669 ELMAQKCSEI
+669 ELMNSKCSEI
-679 DSLKQKIEEN
+679 ESLKQQIDEN
-689 FELLIELDG
+689 FEKLIELDE

>member
-1 MRQNSYLHFVIGLYE
+1 
-16 ALYHIKPDLSSGKIP
+16 
-31 SQISFILAESAKMW
+31 
-45 YNCSDIIIKEDI
+45 

-62 TNINKFYN
+62 ININKFYN
-70 GNQVLSNVSLTI
+70 GNQLLRNISLTI

-106 GSVEPDRFT
+106 GRVEPDRFT

-120 VSFASK
+120 VSTASK
-126 TTVGYLEQMGGLD
+126 TTIGYLEQMGGLN
-139 SESTVM
+139 SESTVI
-145 DEMQKVFEP
+145 DEMRSVFFAVYR
-154 IHKAIERLRDIELEI
+154 AIDRLREIEIEI
-169 QLGDNSSADEYQ
+169 ETGDNSSADEYQ
-181 QLSSWIEANDG
+181 QLSSWLEANDG
-192 YNTDVK
+192 YNVDVK

-215 TVSGFS
+215 SISGFS
-221 GGEKTRLCIAKL
+221 GGEKTRLCISKL

-259 DYLRSYRGA
+259 DYLKSYKGA

-282 CTSVCEIERG
+282 CTSICEIERG
-292 TLKRYKGNYS
+292 VLTRYKGNYS
-302 AFIRQREENDVRQEK
+302 AFVRQREENDARREK
-317 EYEQQQ
+317 EYEMQQ
-323 KQIAKMEDYVARNLV
+323 KQIAHMEEYVAKNLV

-352 LDKIER
+352 LEKMER
-358 IEKPFHD
+358 IEKPVHD
-365 NRHAKIHFT
+365 TKSAKIRFT
-374 YAMEPPIDVLKVKDV
+374 YAVEPPTDILKVKNI

-394 EGAARKTLLDNVSFE
+394 EGSGRKTLVDDISFD
-409 VRRGEKVGIIGDNG
+409 VRRAEKIGIIGDNG

-428 LLKIIQEKLPHK
+428 LLRIIQEQLPHK

-445 NSNIKISYFEQESTN
+445 NSNIKISYFEQEGTN
-460 LNRELTVMEELH
+460 LNRELSVMEELH
-472 SRYPSLS
+472 SRYPSMS
-479 DLEVRN
+479 ELEVRS
-485 LLAQVRFVGENVF
+485 LLAQVRLVGENVF

-544 ALAEYTGTV
+544 ALEEYTGTI
-553 IFVSHDRYLLSRIAD
+553 IFVSHDRYLLSKIAD

-575 GGFREHN
+575 GGFRLHN
-582 YGFDKYLDVLRDEQ
+582 YGFDKYLDVLREEQ
-596 AEEKRLADAAK
+596 AEQKRLADAEK
-607 FAKAAEAAKEKNEKS
+607 FARNAEAAREKS
-622 YRSKQQRSADA
+622 AKNYRSKQQRSADA

-641 LEKEIDEF
+641 LEKEIDEL
-649 QAQIDAL
+649 QAKIDFL
-656 TEEISREEVYSDY
+656 TVEIGKEEIYSDY
-669 ELMAQKCSEI
+669 ELMNAKCLEI
-679 DSLKQKIEEN
+679 ENLKQKIDED
-689 FELLIELDG
+689 FELLIELDQ

>member
-1 MRQNSYLHFVIGLYE
+1 
-16 ALYHIKPDLSSGKIP
+16 
-31 SQISFILAESAKMW
+31 
-45 YNCSDIIIKEDI
+45 

-70 GNQVLSNVSLTI
+70 GNQILNNVSLTI

-120 VSFASK
+120 ISLAAK
-126 TTVGYLEQMGGLD
+126 TTIGYLEQMGGLN
-139 SESTVM
+139 SENTVM
-145 DEMQKVFEP
+145 EEMRSVFAP
-154 IHKAIERLRDIELEI
+154 VLSAIDRLREIELEI
-169 QLGDNSSADEYQ
+169 ELGDNSSADEYQ
-181 QLSSWIEANDG
+181 QLASWIEANDG

-198 IRMILNGM
+198 IRMILTGM
-206 GFSEAELSR
+206 GLSGDDLNR
-215 TVSGFS
+215 VVSGFS
-221 GGEKTRLCIAKL
+221 GGEKTRLSISKL

-268 VLIVSHDRYFLDRL
+268 ILIVSHDRYFLDRL

-292 TLKRYKGNYS
+292 ILTRYRGNYS
-302 AFIRQREENDVRQEK
+302 AFIRQREENDARREK
-317 EYEQQQ
+317 EYELQQ
-323 KQIAKMEDYVARNLV
+323 KQIAKMEEYVAKNLV

-352 LDKIER
+352 LEKIER
-358 IEKPFHD
+358 IERPVHD
-365 NRHAKIHFT
+365 TKAAKIRFT
-374 YAMEPPIDVLKVKDV
+374 YAIEPPIDVLKVKGV

-394 EGAARKTLLDNVSFE
+394 DGASRKTLVDSIDFE
-409 VRRGEKVGIIGDNG
+409 VRRGEKIGIIGDNG

-428 LLKIIQEKLPHK
+428 LLKIIQEKLPHN
-440 GLVRW
+440 GTVRW
-445 NSNIKISYFEQESTN
+445 NSNIKLSYFDQESRG

-472 SRYPSLS
+472 SRYPSMS
-479 DLEVRN
+479 DLEVRS
-485 LLAQVRFVGENVF
+485 LLAQVRLIGENVF

-524 LILDE
+524 LIMDE

-544 ALAEYTGTV
+544 ALAEYTGTI

-575 GGFREHN
+575 GGYRCHN
-582 YGFDKYLDVLRDEQ
+582 YGFNKYLDVLRDEQ
-596 AEEKRLADAAK
+596 AAEKRAADTEKQQKLAEEAK
-607 FAKAAEAAKEKNEKS
+607 NKSAKT

-641 LEKEIDEF
+641 LEKEIDEL
-649 QAQIDAL
+649 QLRIDAL
-656 TEEISREEVYSDY
+656 TEEIGMEEVYSDY
-669 ELMAQKCSEI
+669 ELMNSKCSEI
-679 DSLKQKIEEN
+679 ESLKQQIDEN
-689 FELLIELDG
+689 FEKLIELDE

>member
-1 MRQNSYLHFVIGLYE
+1 
-16 ALYHIKPDLSSGKIP
+16 
-31 SQISFILAESAKMW
+31 
-45 YNCSDIIIKEDI
+45 

-70 GNQVLSNVSLTI
+70 GNQVLKNVSLTI
-82 DETDKIGL
+82 DESDKIGL

-106 GSVEPDRFT
+106 GSVDPDRFT

-120 VSFASK
+120 VSFAAK

-139 SESTVM
+139 SESTVIA
-145 DEMQKVFEP
+145 EMRSVFEP
-154 IHKAIERLRDIELEI
+154 IHKAIERLREIELEI
-169 QLGDNSSADEYQ
+169 EMGDDSAADEYQ
-181 QLSSWIEANDG
+181 RLTSWVEASDG

-198 IRMILNGM
+198 IRTVLNGM
-206 GFSEAELSR
+206 GFSGDELER
-215 TVSGFS
+215 IVSGFS

-233 LLEEPNLL
+233 LLEESNLL

-282 CTSVCEIERG
+282 CSSICEIERG
-292 TLKRYKGNYS
+292 VLTRYKGNYS
-302 AFIRQREENDVRQEK
+302 AFVRQREENNARREK

-323 KQIAKMEDYVARNLV
+323 KQIAQLEDYVAKNLV

-352 LDKIER
+352 LEKMER
-358 IEKPFHD
+358 IERPAHEAKS
-365 NRHAKIHFT
+365 AKIRFT
-374 YAMEPPIDVLKVKDV
+374 YAVEPPIDVLKVKGV

-394 EGAARKTLLDNVSFE
+394 EGNARKTLVDEVSFD
-409 VRRGEKVGIIGDNG
+409 VRRGEKIGIIGDNG
-423 IGKST
+423 IGKSM
-428 LLKIIQEKLPHK
+428 LLRIIQEKLPHK
-440 GLVRW
+440 GIVRW
-445 NSNIKISYFEQESTN
+445 NSNVKISYFEQESTN

-479 DLEVRN
+479 ELEVRS
-485 LLAQVRFVGENVF
+485 LLAQVRLVGENVF

-529 PTNHLDLSS
+529 PTNHLDLST

-544 ALAEYTGTV
+544 ALEEYTGTI
-553 IFVSHDRYLLSRIAD
+553 IFVSHDRYLLSKIAD

-575 GGFREHN
+575 GGYRCHN
-582 YGFDKYLDVLRDEQ
+582 FGFEKYLDVLREEQ
-596 AEEKRLADAAK
+596 SEQKRAADEEKRQR
-607 FAKAAEAAKEKNEKS
+607 AAEAAKEKSEKN

-641 LEKEIDEF
+641 LEKEIDEL
-649 QAQIDAL
+649 QAKIDAL
-656 TEEISREEVYSDY
+656 TEEIGREEVYSDY
-669 ELMAQKCSEI
+669 ELMNAKCAEI
-679 DSLKQKIEEN
+679 DELKQRIDEN

>member
-1 MRQNSYLHFVIGLYE
+1 
-16 ALYHIKPDLSSGKIP
+16 
-31 SQISFILAESAKMW
+31 
-45 YNCSDIIIKEDI
+45 

-62 TNINKFYN
+62 ININKFYN
-70 GNQVLSNVSLTI
+70 GNQLLRNISLTI

-120 VSFASK
+120 VSLASK
-126 TTVGYLEQMGGLD
+126 TTIGYLEQMGGLN
-139 SESTVM
+139 SESTVI
-145 DEMQKVFEP
+145 DEMRSVFSAVYR
-154 IHKAIERLRDIELEI
+154 AIDRLREIEVEI
-169 QLGDNSSADEYQ
+169 GMGDNSSADEYQ
-181 QLSSWIEANDG
+181 QLSSWLEANDG
-192 YNTDVK
+192 YNVDVK

-206 GFSEAELSR
+206 GFSEEELFR
-215 TVSGFS
+215 NISGFS
-221 GGEKTRLCIAKL
+221 GGEKTRLCISKL

-259 DYLRSYRGA
+259 DYLRSYKGA

-282 CTSVCEIERG
+282 CTSICEIERG
-292 TLKRYKGNYS
+292 ILTRYKGNYS
-302 AFIRQREENDVRQEK
+302 AFVRQREENDARREK
-317 EYEQQQ
+317 EYEIQQ
-323 KQIAKMEDYVARNLV
+323 KQIAHMEEYVAKNLV

-352 LDKIER
+352 LEKMER
-358 IEKPFHD
+358 IEKPTHD
-365 NRHAKIHFT
+365 TKSAKIRFT
-374 YAMEPPIDVLKVKDV
+374 YAVESPIDILKVKNA

-394 EGAARKTLLDNVSFE
+394 EGPNRKTLVDDISFD
-409 VRRGEKVGIIGDNG
+409 VRRAEKIGIIGDNG

-428 LLKIIQEKLPHK
+428 LLRIIQEQLPHK
-440 GLVRW
+440 GIVRW
-445 NSNIKISYFEQESTN
+445 NSNIKISYFEQEGTN
-460 LNRELTVMEELH
+460 LNRELSVMEELH
-472 SRYPSLS
+472 SRYPSMS
-479 DLEVRN
+479 ELEVRS
-485 LLAQVRFVGENVF
+485 LLAQVRLVGENVF

-544 ALAEYTGTV
+544 ALEEYTGTI
-553 IFVSHDRYLLSRIAD
+553 IFVSHDRYLLSKIAD
-568 RLIELTD
+568 RLIELTN
-575 GGFREHN
+575 GGFRLHN
-582 YGFDKYLDVLRDEQ
+582 YGFEKYLDVLREEQ
-596 AEEKRLADAAK
+596 AEQKRIADAEK
-607 FAKAAEAAKEKNEKS
+607 FARNAEAAKEKSVKN

-641 LEKEIDEF
+641 LEKEIDEL
-649 QAQIDAL
+649 QLKIDFL
-656 TEEISREEVYSDY
+656 TEEIGKEEVYSDY
-669 ELMAQKCSEI
+669 ELMNSKCLEI
-679 DSLKQKIEEN
+679 ENLKQKIDEN
-689 FELLIELDG
+689 FELLIELDQ

>member
-1 MRQNSYLHFVIGLYE
+1 
-16 ALYHIKPDLSSGKIP
+16 
-31 SQISFILAESAKMW
+31 
-45 YNCSDIIIKEDI
+45 
-57 MLASL
+57 MLVSL
-62 TNINKFYN
+62 NNINKIYN
-70 GNQVLSNVSLTI
+70 GKQILANVSLTV
-82 DETDKIGL
+82 DENDKIGL

-106 GSVEPDRFT
+106 GSVEPDRFS

-120 VSFASK
+120 ISFAAK
-126 TTVGYLEQMGGLD
+126 TTIGYLEQMGGLD
-139 SESTVM
+139 SENTVM
-145 DEMQKVFEP
+145 EEMNKVFEP
-154 IHKAIERLRDIELEI
+154 IHKAMERLRDIELEI

-198 IRMILNGM
+198 IRTVLNGM
-206 GFSEAELSR
+206 GFTGEQLNR

-221 GGEKTRLCIAKL
+221 GGEKTRLCISKL

-292 TLKRYKGNYS
+292 ILTRYKGNYS
-302 AFIRQREENDVRQEK
+302 AFVRQREENTARREK

-352 LDKIER
+352 LEKIER
-358 IEKPFHD
+358 IEKPFHEEK
-365 NRHAKIHFT
+365 HAKIKFT
-374 YAMEPPIDVLKVKDV
+374 YAVEPPLDVLKVKNT

-394 EGAARKTLLDNVSFE
+394 EGLNRKTLVDSVSFD
-409 VRRGEKVGIIGDNG
+409 VRRGEKIGIIGDNG

-428 LLKIIQEKLPHK
+428 LLKIIQGLHPHE
-440 GLVRW
+440 GTVRW
-445 NSNIKISYFEQESTN
+445 NTNIKISYFEQESTN

-538 KEAIEE
+538 KEAIET
-544 ALAEYTGTV
+544 ALEEYTGTI
-553 IFVSHDRYLLSRIAD
+553 IFVSHDRYLLSKIAD

-575 GGFREHN
+575 GSYREHN
-582 YGFDKYLDVLRDEQ
+582 YGFEKYLDVLRAEQ
-596 AEEKRLADAAK
+596 AEEKRAADAEK
-607 FAKAAEAAKEKNEKS
+607 FAKAAEAAKEKQAKT
-622 YRSKQQRSADA
+622 YRNKQQRSADA

-641 LEKEIDEF
+641 LEKEIDEL
-649 QAQIDAL
+649 QAKIDAL
-656 TEEISREEVYSDY
+656 SEEITKEEVYSDY
-669 ELMAQKCSEI
+669 ELMNAKCREI
-679 DSLKQKIEEN
+679 DELKGKIDEN
-689 FELLIELDG
+689 FEKLIELDE

>member
-1 MRQNSYLHFVIGLYE
+1 
-16 ALYHIKPDLSSGKIP
+16 
-31 SQISFILAESAKMW
+31 
-45 YNCSDIIIKEDI
+45 

-70 GNQVLSNVSLTI
+70 GNQVLNNVSLVI

-120 VSFASK
+120 VSFAQK
-126 TTVGYLEQMGGLD
+126 TTVGYLEQMGGLN
-139 SESTVM
+139 SENTVIE
-145 DEMQKVFEP
+145 EMRSVFEP
-154 IHKAIERLRDIELEI
+154 IHKAIERLREIEIEI
-169 QLGDNSSADEYQ
+169 EMGDNSSADEYQ
-181 QLSSWIEANDG
+181 QLSSWVEANDG

-198 IRMILNGM
+198 IRMVLNGM
-206 GFSEAELSR
+206 GFTADELER

-221 GGEKTRLCIAKL
+221 GGEKTRLCISRL

-259 DYLRSYRGA
+259 DYLRNYRGA

-282 CTSVCEIERG
+282 CTSICEIERG
-292 TLKRYKGNYS
+292 TLTRYRGNYT
-302 AFIRQREENDVRQEK
+302 AFVRQREENDARREK
-317 EYEQQQ
+317 EYEIQQ
-323 KQIAKMEDYVARNLV
+323 KQIAHMEEYVTKNLV

-352 LDKIER
+352 LEKTER

-365 NRHAKIHFT
+365 TKSAKIRFT
-374 YAMEPPIDVLKVKDV
+374 YGIEPPLDVLKVKGV

-394 EGAARKTLLDNVSFE
+394 EDTARKTLVDNIDFE

-428 LLKIIQEKLPHK
+428 LLRIIQEQLQHK
-440 GLVRW
+440 GTVRW

-460 LNRELTVMEELH
+460 LNKALTVMEELH
-472 SRYPSLS
+472 SRYPSMS
-479 DLEVRN
+479 DLEVRS
-485 LLAQVRFVGENVF
+485 LLAQVRLVGENVF

-544 ALAEYTGTV
+544 ALQEYTGTV
-553 IFVSHDRYLLSRIAD
+553 IFVSHDRYLLSKIAD

-575 GGFREHN
+575 GSYREHN
-582 YGFDKYLDVLRDEQ
+582 YGFEKYLDVLRDEQ
-596 AEEKRLADAAK
+596 AEQKRIADAEK
-607 FAKAAEAAKEKNEKS
+607 FAKAAEAAKEKQAKT
-622 YRSKQQRSADA
+622 YRNKQQRSADA

-641 LEKEIDEF
+641 LEKEMDEL
-649 QAQIDAL
+649 QAKIDAL
-656 TEEISREEVYSDY
+656 TEEISKEEVYTDY
-669 ELMAQKCSEI
+669 ELMNSKCSEI
-679 DSLKQKIEEN
+679 ESLKQKIDED
-689 FELLIELDG
+689 FELLCELDEQ

>member
-1 MRQNSYLHFVIGLYE
+1 
-16 ALYHIKPDLSSGKIP
+16 
-31 SQISFILAESAKMW
+31 
-45 YNCSDIIIKEDI
+45 

-70 GNQVLSNVSLTI
+70 GNQVLNNVSLTI

-120 VSFASK
+120 ISLAAK
-126 TTVGYLEQMGGLD
+126 TTIGYLEQMGGLN
-139 SESTVM
+139 SENTVM
-145 DEMQKVFEP
+145 EEMRSVFAP
-154 IHKAIERLRDIELEI
+154 VLSAIDRLREIELEI
-169 QLGDNSSADEYQ
+169 ELGDNSSADEYQ
-181 QLSSWIEANDG
+181 QLASWIEANDG

-198 IRMILNGM
+198 IRMILTGM
-206 GFSEAELSR
+206 GFSGDDLNR
-215 TVSGFS
+215 VVSGFS
-221 GGEKTRLCIAKL
+221 GGEKTRLSISKL

-268 VLIVSHDRYFLDRL
+268 ILIVSHDRYFLDRL

-292 TLKRYKGNYS
+292 ILTRYRGNYS
-302 AFIRQREENDVRQEK
+302 AFIRQREENDARREK
-317 EYEQQQ
+317 EYELQQ
-323 KQIAKMEDYVARNLV
+323 KQIAKMEEYVAKNLV

-352 LDKIER
+352 LEKIER
-358 IEKPFHD
+358 LERPVHD
-365 NRHAKIHFT
+365 TKTAKIRFT
-374 YAMEPPIDVLKVKDV
+374 YAIEPPIDVLKVKGV

-394 EGAARKTLLDNVSFE
+394 DGASRKTLVDSIDFE
-409 VRRGEKVGIIGDNG
+409 VRRGEKIGIIGDNG

-428 LLKIIQEKLPHK
+428 LLKIIQEKLPHN
-440 GLVRW
+440 GTVRW
-445 NSNIKISYFEQESTN
+445 NSNIKLSYFDQESRG

-472 SRYPSLS
+472 SRYPSMS
-479 DLEVRN
+479 DLEVRS
-485 LLAQVRFVGENVF
+485 LLAQVRLVGENVF

-524 LILDE
+524 LIMDE

-544 ALAEYTGTV
+544 ALAEYTGTI

-575 GGFREHN
+575 GGYRCHN
-582 YGFDKYLDVLRDEQ
+582 YGFNKYLDVLRDEQ
-596 AEEKRLADAAK
+596 AAEKRAADTEKQQKLAEEAK
-607 FAKAAEAAKEKNEKS
+607 NKSAKT

-641 LEKEIDEF
+641 LEKEIDEL
-649 QAQIDAL
+649 QLRIDAL
-656 TEEISREEVYSDY
+656 TEEIGMEEVYSDY
-669 ELMAQKCSEI
+669 ELMNSKCSEI
-679 DSLKQKIEEN
+679 ESLKQQIDEN
-689 FELLIELDG
+689 FEKLIELDE

>member
-1 MRQNSYLHFVIGLYE
+1 
-16 ALYHIKPDLSSGKIP
+16 
-31 SQISFILAESAKMW
+31 
-45 YNCSDIIIKEDI
+45 

-70 GNQVLSNVSLTI
+70 GNQVLKNVSLTI
-82 DETDKIGL
+82 DESDKIGL

-106 GSVEPDRFT
+106 GSVDPDRFT

-120 VSFASK
+120 VSFAAK

-139 SESTVM
+139 SESTVIA
-145 DEMQKVFEP
+145 EMRSVFEP
-154 IHKAIERLRDIELEI
+154 IHKAIERLREIELEI
-169 QLGDNSSADEYQ
+169 EMGDDSAADEYQ
-181 QLSSWIEANDG
+181 RLTSWVEASDG

-198 IRMILNGM
+198 IRTVLNGM
-206 GFSEAELSR
+206 GFSGDELER

-282 CTSVCEIERG
+282 CSSICEIERG
-292 TLKRYKGNYS
+292 VLTRYKGNYS
-302 AFIRQREENDVRQEK
+302 AFVRQREENNARREK

-323 KQIAKMEDYVARNLV
+323 KQIAQLEDYVAKNLV

-352 LDKIER
+352 LEKMER
-358 IEKPFHD
+358 IERPAHEAKS
-365 NRHAKIHFT
+365 AKIRFT
-374 YAMEPPIDVLKVKDV
+374 YAVEPPIDVLKVKGV

-394 EGAARKTLLDNVSFE
+394 DGNARKTLVDEVSFD
-409 VRRGEKVGIIGDNG
+409 VRRGEKIGIIGDNG

-428 LLKIIQEKLPHK
+428 LLRIIQEKLPHK
-440 GLVRW
+440 GIVRW
-445 NSNIKISYFEQESTN
+445 NSNVKISYFEQESTN

-479 DLEVRN
+479 ELEVRS
-485 LLAQVRFVGENVF
+485 LLAQVRLVGENVF

-529 PTNHLDLSS
+529 PTNHLDLST

-544 ALAEYTGTV
+544 ALEEYTGTI
-553 IFVSHDRYLLSRIAD
+553 IFVSHDRYLLSKIAD

-575 GGFREHN
+575 GGYRCHN
-582 YGFDKYLDVLRDEQ
+582 FGFEKYLDVLREEQ
-596 AEEKRLADAAK
+596 SEQKRAADEEKRQR
-607 FAKAAEAAKEKNEKS
+607 AAEAAKEKSEKN

-641 LEKEIDEF
+641 LEKEIDEL
-649 QAQIDAL
+649 QAKIDAL
-656 TEEISREEVYSDY
+656 TEEIGREEVYSDY
-669 ELMAQKCSEI
+669 ELMNAKCAEI
-679 DSLKQKIEEN
+679 DALKQRIDEN

>member
-1 MRQNSYLHFVIGLYE
+1 
-16 ALYHIKPDLSSGKIP
+16 
-31 SQISFILAESAKMW
+31 
-45 YNCSDIIIKEDI
+45 

-62 TNINKFYN
+62 ININKFYN
-70 GNQVLSNVSLTI
+70 GNQLLRNVSLTI

-120 VSFASK
+120 VSLASK
-126 TTVGYLEQMGGLD
+126 TTIGYLEQMGGLN
-139 SESTVM
+139 SESTVI
-145 DEMQKVFEP
+145 DEMRSVFASVY
-154 IHKAIERLRDIELEI
+154 KAIERLREIEVEI
-169 QLGDNSSADEYQ
+169 GMGDNSSADEYQ
-181 QLSSWIEANDG
+181 QLSSWLEANDG
-192 YNTDVK
+192 YNVDVK

-206 GFSEAELSR
+206 GFSEEELFR
-215 TVSGFS
+215 NISGFS
-221 GGEKTRLCIAKL
+221 GGEKTRLCISKL

-259 DYLRSYRGA
+259 DYLRSYKGA

-282 CTSVCEIERG
+282 CTSICEIERG
-292 TLKRYKGNYS
+292 ILTRYKGNYS
-302 AFIRQREENDVRQEK
+302 AFVRQREENDARREK
-317 EYEQQQ
+317 EYEIQQ
-323 KQIAKMEDYVARNLV
+323 KQIAHMEEYVAKNLV

-352 LDKIER
+352 LEKMER
-358 IEKPFHD
+358 IEKPMHD
-365 NRHAKIHFT
+365 TKSAKIRFT
-374 YAMEPPIDVLKVKDV
+374 YAVEPPIDILKVKNA

-394 EGAARKTLLDNVSFE
+394 EGTNRKTLVDDISFD
-409 VRRGEKVGIIGDNG
+409 VRRAEKIGIIGDNG

-428 LLKIIQEKLPHK
+428 LLRIIQEQLPHK
-440 GLVRW
+440 GIVRW
-445 NSNIKISYFEQESTN
+445 NSNIKISYFEQEGTN
-460 LNRELTVMEELH
+460 LNRELTVMEEIH
-472 SRYPSLS
+472 SRYPSMS
-479 DLEVRN
+479 ELEVRS
-485 LLAQVRFVGENVF
+485 LLAQVRLVGENVF

-544 ALAEYTGTV
+544 ALEEYTGTI
-553 IFVSHDRYLLSRIAD
+553 IFVSHDRYLLSKIAD

-575 GGFREHN
+575 GGFRLHN
-582 YGFDKYLDVLRDEQ
+582 YGFEKYLDVLREEQ
-596 AEEKRLADAAK
+596 AEQKRIADAEK
-607 FAKAAEAAKEKNEKS
+607 FARNAEAAKEKSVKN

-633 ARKNEMRR
+633 ARKNEMSR
-641 LEKEIDEF
+641 LEKEIDEL
-649 QAQIDAL
+649 QLKIDFL
-656 TEEISREEVYSDY
+656 TEEIGKEEVYSDY
-669 ELMAQKCSEI
+669 ELMNSKCLEI
-679 DSLKQKIEEN
+679 ESLKQKIDEK
-689 FELLIELDG
+689 FELLIELDQ

>member
-1 MRQNSYLHFVIGLYE
+1 
-16 ALYHIKPDLSSGKIP
+16 
-31 SQISFILAESAKMW
+31 
-45 YNCSDIIIKEDI
+45 

-62 TNINKFYN
+62 ININKFYN
-70 GNQVLSNVSLTI
+70 GNQLLNNVSLTI
-82 DETDKIGL
+82 DESDKIGL

-98 STLLKILT
+98 TTLLKILT

-120 VSFASK
+120 VSIASK
-126 TTVGYLEQMGGLD
+126 TTIGYLQQMNGLD
-139 SESTVM
+139 SEKTVIE
-145 DEMQKVFEP
+145 EMRSVFRP
-154 IHKAIERLRDIELEI
+154 VLDAIDRLREIELEI
-169 QLGDNSSADEYQ
+169 ELGDNSSADEYQ
-181 QLSSWIEANDG
+181 RLSSWIEANDG

-206 GFSEAELSR
+206 GFSGNDLER
-215 TVSGFS
+215 TCSGFS
-221 GGEKTRLCIAKL
+221 GGEKTRLCISKL

-282 CTSVCEIERG
+282 CSSICEIERG
-292 TLKRYKGNYS
+292 VLTRYRGNYS
-302 AFIRQREENDVRQEK
+302 AFVRQRNENDARREK
-317 EYEQQQ
+317 EYEMQQ
-323 KQIAKMEDYVARNLV
+323 KQIAQLEDYVARNLV

-352 LDKIER
+352 LEKIER

-365 NRHAKIHFT
+365 TKSAKIRFT
-374 YAMEPPIDVLKVKDV
+374 YAVEPPIDVLKVKGA

-394 EGAARKTLLDNVSFE
+394 EGDLRKTLVKELSFD
-409 VRRGEKVGIIGDNG
+409 VRRGEKIGIIGDNG

-428 LLKIIQEKLPHK
+428 LLRIIQEQLPHK

-445 NSNIKISYFEQESTN
+445 NSNVKISYFEQESAN

-472 SRYPSLS
+472 SRYPSMTE
-479 DLEVRN
+479 LEVRG
-485 LLAQVRFVGENVF
+485 LLAQVRLVGENVF

-553 IFVSHDRYLLSRIAD
+553 IFVSHDRYLLSKIAD

-575 GGFREHN
+575 GECRLHN
-582 YGFDKYLDVLRDEQ
+582 YNFDKYLDVLREEQ
-596 AEEKRLADAAK
+596 AEQKRIADAEK
-607 FAKAAEAAKEKNEKS
+607 FAKAAEASKEKSAKV

-633 ARKNEMRR
+633 ARKNEMKA
-641 LEKEIDEF
+641 LEKEIDDLQEK
-649 QAQIDAL
+649 IDLL
-656 TEEISREEVYSDY
+656 TEEISREEVYNDY
-669 ELMAQKCSEI
+669 ELMNSKCYEI
-679 DSLKQKIEEN
+679 EALKARIDEN
-689 FELLIELDG
+689 FERLIELDE

>member
-1 MRQNSYLHFVIGLYE
+1 
-16 ALYHIKPDLSSGKIP
+16 
-31 SQISFILAESAKMW
+31 
-45 YNCSDIIIKEDI
+45 

-70 GNQVLSNVSLTI
+70 GTQVLCNVSLSI
-82 DETDKIGL
+82 DESDKIGL

-120 VSFASK
+120 ISLASK
-126 TTVGYLEQMGGLD
+126 TTIGYLEQMGGLNT
-139 SESTVM
+139 ENTVIQ
-145 DEMQKVFEP
+145 EMRSVFAP
-154 IHKAIERLRDIELEI
+154 ILRGIERLREIEAEI
-169 QLGDNSSADEYQ
+169 EAGDNSSADEYQ

-198 IRMILNGM
+198 IRMVLSGM
-206 GFSEAELSR
+206 GFSEEELGR

-221 GGEKTRLCIAKL
+221 GGEKTRLNIARL

-268 VLIVSHDRYFLDRL
+268 ILIVSHDRFFLDRL
-282 CTSVCEIERG
+282 CTSICEIERG
-292 TLKRYKGNYS
+292 TLTRYRGNYT
-302 AFIRQREENDVRQEK
+302 AFVRQREENTARREK
-317 EYEQQQ
+317 EYELQQ

-338 RASTTKMAQSRRKQ
+338 RASTTKMAQSRRRQ
-352 LDKIER
+352 LEKMER
-358 IEKPFHD
+358 IEKPIHD
-365 NRHAKIHFT
+365 DRHAKIAFT
-374 YAMEPPIDVLKVKDV
+374 YGVEPPLDVLKVKDI

-394 EGAARKTLLDNVSFE
+394 SGAQRKTLIDDLSFE
-409 VRRGEKVGIIGDNG
+409 VRRGDKIGIIGDNG

-428 LLKIIQEKLPHK
+428 LLRIIQEQLPHK
-440 GLVRW
+440 GTVRW
-445 NSNIKISYFEQESTN
+445 NSNIKISYFEQESKN
-460 LNRELTVMEELH
+460 LNRALTVMEELH

-485 LLAQVRFVGENVF
+485 LLAQVRITGENVF
-498 KETGVIS
+498 KEVGVIS

-538 KEAIEE
+538 KEAIEQ
-544 ALAEYTGTV
+544 ALEEYTGTV

-568 RLIELTD
+568 RLIELTE
-575 GGFREHN
+575 GGYRVHE
-582 YGFDKYLDVLRDEQ
+582 YGFEKYLDVLREEQ
-596 AEEKRLADAAK
+596 AEEKRIADAEK
-607 FAKAAEAAKEKNEKS
+607 TAKAAEAAKEKNVRA

-641 LEKEIDEF
+641 LEKEIDEM

-656 TEEISREEVYSDY
+656 TEEIGREEVYSDY
-669 ELMAQKCSEI
+669 ELMNQKCGEI
-679 DSLKQKIEEN
+679 DALKQKIDEY
-689 FELLIELDG
+689 FELMIELDE